1 MAILRTE
8 AGRNPHNKSLH
19 DLTGEL
25 STRSEDFCSRWSH
38 QFVRHHGT
46 GSKTFNHS
54 LVGELAYEGMHMAA
68 DPGLTL
74 TIYAA
79 EPDSTSAERLQLLA
93 NWAATEY
100 RDVRR

>member
-1 MAILRTE
+1 M
-8 AGRNPHNKSLH
+8 
-19 DLTGEL
+19 
-25 STRSEDFCSRWSH
+25 
-38 QFVRHHGT
+38 RHHGT

-54 LVGELAYEGMHMAA
+54 VVGELVLAYEGMQMEAE
-68 DPGLTL
+68 PGLTL